1 MDTSSPIIL
10 NGLDFHDLDG
20 FYTVIYSMMDLYE
33 DWKPAHN
40 LDAFNDILYSGFG
53 KERVKLVW
61 EHSAKSKDDLGL
73 QATRDFYQHKID
85 QGQPYNTNWA
95 AQQLEALNSGKGA
108 TLFDIIVEIFH
119 AHRHIELVLL

>member
-1 MDTSSPIIL
+1 MDTSSPITL
-10 NGLDFHDLDG
+10 NGLDFSDLDG
-20 FYTVIYSMMDLYE
+20 FYTVIYSMMNLYE

-53 KERVKLVW
+53 KEQVKLVW
-61 EHSAKSKDDLGL
+61 KHSAKSKSDLGL
-73 QATRDFYQHKID
+73 QATRNFYQHKID

-95 AQQLEALNSGKGA
+95 AQQLDALNSGNGA

-119 AHRHIELVLL
+119 SHRHIELVLL